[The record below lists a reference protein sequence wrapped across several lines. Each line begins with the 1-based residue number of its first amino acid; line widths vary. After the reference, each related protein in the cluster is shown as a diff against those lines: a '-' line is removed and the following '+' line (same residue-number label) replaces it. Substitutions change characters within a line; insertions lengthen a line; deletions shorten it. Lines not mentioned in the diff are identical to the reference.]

1 MEQRG
6 KQPEKRL
13 NWPVFDHHDQHFL
26 DDEGGHTQAQR
37 KEQHGGTVAA
47 GLGLLGQ
54 IPDDETHKGNQP
66 ENHQGHGNG
75 FELFVIHRRLRRK
88 SGAPV

>member
-1 MEQRG
+1 MLEQRG
-6 KQPEKRL
+6 KQPEK
-13 NWPVFDHHDQHFL
+13 Q
-26 DDEGGHTQAQR
+26 TQCE
-37 KEQHGGTVAA
+37 EQDRGTVAA

-75 FELFVIHRRLRRK
+75 FELFVVHRRLRLK
-88 SGAPV
+88 SGAPVYR